1 MKSKRFANSITRQR
15 RFMAR
20 VPDVALEEMTAEQRR
35 VYQEI
40 GGARGGVVR
49 GPFAIWLRN
58 PQLADQANQFGNA
71 FRLSGKLDKRLFEL
85 MVLVVARHWSA
96 QYEWFVHE
104 KNGLQA
110 GLTPAVVDAIRA
122 RSAPEFSRED
132 ERVVYDTITELNETR
147 TLSQPAY
154 DRALAALGL
163 DLLIEL
169 IAAAG
174 FYTMVAMT
182 LNAFDSPVPG
192 GKRPLP

>member
-1 MKSKRFANSITRQR
+1 
-15 RFMAR
+15 MAR
-20 VPDVALEEMTAEQRR
+20 VPDVPIEVMTAEQRR

-58 PQLADQANQFGNA
+58 PQLADRANQLGNA
-71 FRLSGKLDKRLFEL
+71 FRLNGRLDKRLFEL
-85 MVLVVARHWSA
+85 MVLIIARQWSA
-96 QYEWFVHE
+96 QYEWFVHQ
-104 KNGLQA
+104 KHGLEA
-110 GLTPAVVDAIRA
+110 GLTQKLVDAIRA
-122 RSAPEFSRED
+122 RSTPEFARED
-132 ERVVYDTITELNETR
+132 ERVVYETITELNETR

-169 IAAAG
+169 VAAAG

-182 LNAFDSPVPG
+182 LNAFDAPVPG
-192 GKRPLP
+192 GERPLP

>member
-1 MKSKRFANSITRQR
+1 
-15 RFMAR
+15 MAR
-20 VPDVALEEMTAEQRR
+20 VPDVPVGEMTAEQRR
-35 VYQEI
+35 VWHEI

-71 FRLSGKLDKRLFEL
+71 FRLNGKLEKRLFEL
-85 MVLVVARHWSA
+85 TVLVVARHWSA

-104 KNGLQA
+104 KNGLES
-110 GLTPAVVDAIRA
+110 GLTQAVVDAIRT
-122 RSAPEFSRED
+122 RSAPEFFRED
-132 ERVVYDTITELNETR
+132 ERLVYDTITELNEAR
-147 TLSQPAY
+147 TLSQPTY

-182 LNAFDSPVPG
+182 LNAFDAPVPA
-192 GKRPLP
+192 GKLPLS

>member
-1 MKSKRFANSITRQR
+1 
-15 RFMAR
+15 MAR
-20 VPDVALEEMTAEQRR
+20 VPDVAPEDMTAEQKR

-40 GGARGGVVR
+40 GGARHGIVR

-58 PQLADQANQFGNA
+58 PEIADRANRFGNA
-71 FRLSGKLDKRLFEL
+71 LRLGGKLDRRLFEM

-96 QYEWFVHE
+96 QYEWYVHE
-104 KNGLQA
+104 REGLQA
-110 GLTPAVVDAIRA
+110 GLTPAVVDAIRT
-122 RSAPEFSRED
+122 RRAPEFARED

-163 DLLIEL
+163 DPLIEL

-182 LNAFDSPVPG
+182 LNAFDAPVPG

>member
-1 MKSKRFANSITRQR
+1 
-15 RFMAR
+15 MAR
-20 VPDVALEEMTAEQRR
+20 VPNVPLEEMTAEQRR
-35 VYQEI
+35 VHQEI

-49 GPFAIWLRN
+49 GPFGIWLRN
-58 PQLADQANQFGNA
+58 PQLADHANQFGNV
-71 FRLSGKLDKRLFEL
+71 FRLAGKLEKRLFEL

-104 KNGLQA
+104 NHGLEA
-110 GLTPAVVDAIRA
+110 GLAQEIVDAIRT
-122 RSAPEFSRED
+122 RSAPEFARED

-147 TLSQPAY
+147 TLSQPTY
-154 DRALAALGL
+154 GRALAALGL

-182 LNAFDSPVPG
+182 LNAFDAPVPD
-192 GKRPLP
+192 GKRPLS

>member
-1 MKSKRFANSITRQR
+1 
-15 RFMAR
+15 MAR
-20 VPDVALEEMTAEQRR
+20 VPDVSLEEMTAEQRR

-58 PQLADQANQFGNA
+58 PQLADRANQFGNA

-104 KNGLQA
+104 KHGLEA
-110 GLTPAVVDAIRA
+110 GLTPAVVDAIRT
-122 RSAPEFSRED
+122 RLTPEFSRED

-182 LNAFDSPVPG
+182 LNAFDAPVPG
-192 GKRPLP
+192 GHRRLS

>member
-1 MKSKRFANSITRQR
+1 
-15 RFMAR
+15 MAR
-20 VPDVALEEMTAEQRR
+20 VPDVSLEEMTAEQRR

-58 PQLADQANQFGNA
+58 PQLADQANQFG
-71 FRLSGKLDKRLFEL
+71 KRLFEL

-104 KNGLQA
+104 KHGLEA
-110 GLTPAVVDAIRA
+110 GLTPAVVDAIRT
-122 RSAPEFSRED
+122 RLTPEFSRED

-182 LNAFDSPVPG
+182 LNAFDAPVPG
-192 GKRPLP
+192 GHRPLS

>member
-1 MKSKRFANSITRQR
+1 
-15 RFMAR
+15 MAR
-20 VPDVALEEMTAEQRR
+20 VSDVALEEMTAEQRR

-40 GGARGGVVR
+40 GGARSGVVR
-49 GPFAIWLRN
+49 GPFAIWIRN

-104 KNGLQA
+104 KNGLEA
-110 GLTPAVVDAIRA
+110 GLTPAVVDAIRT
-122 RSAPEFSRED
+122 RSTPEFARED
-132 ERVVYDTITELNETR
+132 ERVVYATITEMNETR
-147 TLSQPAY
+147 TLSEPAY

-182 LNAFDSPVPG
+182 LNAFDAPVPG
-192 GKRPLP
+192 GKRPLS

>member
-1 MKSKRFANSITRQR
+1 
-15 RFMAR
+15 MAR
-20 VPDVALEEMTAEQRR
+20 VTDVSLEEMTEDQKR

-40 GGARGGVVR
+40 GGARHGVVR

-58 PQLADQANQFGNA
+58 PELADRANQFGNA
-71 FRLSGKLDKRLFEL
+71 FRLTGKLDKRLFEL

-104 KNGLQA
+104 KNALDA
-110 GLTPAVVDAIRA
+110 GLTPSIVDAIRT

-182 LNAFDSPVPG
+182 LNAFDAPVPG
-192 GKRPLP
+192 GHRPLS

>member
-1 MKSKRFANSITRQR
+1 
-15 RFMAR
+15 MAR
-20 VPDVALEEMTAEQRR
+20 VPDVAPAEMTAEQKR
-35 VYQEI
+35 VCQEI
-40 GGARGGVVR
+40 AGARGGVVR

-58 PQLADQANQFGNA
+58 PELADQANQFGNA
-71 FRLSGKLDKRLFEL
+71 FRLTGKLDKRLFEL

-104 KNGLQA
+104 KNGLEA
-110 GLTPAVVDAIRA
+110 GLTQAVVEAIRT
-122 RSAPEFSRED
+122 RSAPKFARED

-182 LNAFDSPVPG
+182 LNAFDAPVPG
-192 GKRPLP
+192 GSRPLS

>member
-1 MKSKRFANSITRQR
+1 
-15 RFMAR
+15 MAR
-20 VPDVALEEMTAEQRR
+20 VPDLGLEEMSAEQRR
-35 VYQEI
+35 VHQEI

-58 PQLADQANQFGNA
+58 PQLADQANQFGNT
-71 FRLSGKLDKRLFEL
+71 FRLAGKLDKRLFEL
-85 MVLVVARHWSA
+85 MVLVIARHWSA

-104 KNGLQA
+104 KNGLAA
-110 GLTPAVVDAIRA
+110 GLTQEIVHAIRTRA
-122 RSAPEFSRED
+122 RPEFTRED

-147 TLSQPAY
+147 TLSQSTY

-174 FYTMVAMT
+174 LYTMVAMT
-182 LNAFDSPVPG
+182 LNAFDAPVPG
-192 GKRPLP
+192 GKRPLS

>member
-1 MKSKRFANSITRQR
+1 
-15 RFMAR
+15 MAR
-20 VPDVALEEMTAEQRR
+20 VPDIAVEEMTAEQRR
-35 VYQEI
+35 VYNEI
-40 GGARGGVVR
+40 GGARGGIVR

-58 PQLADQANQFGNA
+58 PEVADRANQFGNVL
-71 FRLSGKLDKRLFEL
+71 RVNGKLDRRLFEL
-85 MVLVVARHWSA
+85 MVIIVARHWSA

-104 KNGLQA
+104 KHAIEVGLSEDVVN
-110 GLTPAVVDAIRA
+110 AVRT
-122 RSAPEFSRED
+122 RSKPEFARED

-182 LNAFDSPVPG
+182 LNAFDAPVPG
-192 GKRPLP
+192 GSRPLA

>member
-1 MKSKRFANSITRQR
+1 MS
-15 RFMAR
+15 R
-20 VPDVALEEMTAEQRR
+20 VPDIALEKMTAEQRR
-35 VYQEI
+35 VFGEI

-58 PQLADQANQFGNA
+58 PELADHANQFGNA
-71 FRLSGKLDKRLFEL
+71 LRLGGKLDMRLFEL

-104 KNGLQA
+104 KNGLEA
-110 GLTPAVVDAIRA
+110 GLTQAVVDAIRA
-122 RSAPEFSRED
+122 RCAPEFARED
-132 ERVVYDTITELNETR
+132 ERLVYDTITEINETH

-182 LNAFDSPVPG
+182 LNAFDAPVPG

>member
-1 MKSKRFANSITRQR
+1 
-15 RFMAR
+15 MAR
-20 VPDVALEEMTAEQRR
+20 VPDVPPEEMTEDQKR
-35 VYQEI
+35 VFQEI

-58 PQLADQANQFGNA
+58 PQLADRNA
-71 FRLSGKLDKRLFEL
+71 FRVTGKLDKRLFEL

-104 KNGLQA
+104 RNGLAA
-110 GLTPAVVDAIRA
+110 GLTQQTVDAIRT
-122 RSAPEFSRED
+122 RSTPEFARED
-132 ERVVYDTITELNETR
+132 ERVVYDTITELNKTR

-169 IAAAG
+169 VAAAG

-182 LNAFDSPVPG
+182 LNAFDAPVPG
-192 GKRPLP
+192 GNRPLP

>member
-1 MKSKRFANSITRQR
+1 
-15 RFMAR
+15 MAR
-20 VPDVALEEMTAEQRR
+20 VPDVASEEMTAEQRR

-58 PQLADQANQFGNA
+58 PELADRANQFGNA

-104 KNGLQA
+104 KNGLKA
-110 GLTPAVVDAIRA
+110 GLTEEVVDAIRR
-122 RSAPEFSRED
+122 RSTPEFARED
-132 ERVVYDTITELNETR
+132 ERVVYETITELNETR
-147 TLSQPAY
+147 TLSQPTY

-182 LNAFDSPVPG
+182 LNAFDAPVPG
-192 GKRPLP
+192 GKRPLS